1 MSSAVTGAAQR
12 PSHRTGA
19 AGYRPPERAHMLV
32 AATAVG
38 LFTTALYVLFS
49 WRQWARFQV
58 PSWDLGIFTQILRA
72 YSHLQAPVVPIKGE
86 GFMILGD
93 HFHPLLVILAPM
105 YAAFPSGLTL
115 LVLQAVLIGL
125 STAVVTGCA
134 VRHLGR
140 LPGACLGLAYGL
152 SWGLQSAVASQFHE
166 VALALP
172 LLALSLAALVR
183 RDHRAAA
190 LWALPLLLVKE
201 DLGLT
206 VAAIGVVIVIRGA
219 RRLGAALAAGGVA
232 AFVITTKVILPALN
246 PDGVW
251 DYADDSIVSLLL
263 TDPGAALN
271 GLFTGVGNKAALVL
285 LVFGVTG
292 FLALRSPLALITL
305 PTFAWRLTSD
315 VPFHW
320 STDWHYSAVLM
331 PVVFLAVV
339 DTFVSV
345 RGARR
350 FAAPVGIGALVL
362 ALVVTVWFPLWRL
375 TDPQTY
381 APSHQDAA
389 ARQVLELIPDGAVVD
404 TDITMMAYLAPRTEV
419 YWVGN
424 EGNPVPDYVVVNQ
437 SSGIYGGSP
446 PSDVVDYA
454 TSKFPEETFVE
465 VFAQDGFLVAERV
478 AAAG

>member
-1 MSSAVTGAAQR
+1 
-12 PSHRTGA
+12 
-19 AGYRPPERAHMLV
+19 MLV

>member
-1 MSSAVTGAAQR
+1 VSSAVTGAAPR
-12 PSHRTGA
+12 ATHRTGA
-19 AGYRPPERAHMLV
+19 AGYRPPGRTQVLV
-32 AATAVG
+32 VATAVG
-38 LFTTALYVLFS
+38 LFTTALYALFS

-72 YSHLQAPVVPIKGE
+72 YSQWRAPVVPIKGE

-93 HFHPLLVILAPM
+93 HFHPMLVVLAPV

-172 LLALSLAALVR
+172 LLALSLSALVR

-219 RRLGAALAAGGVA
+219 RRLGAALAAVGVA
-232 AFVITTKVILPALN
+232 AFVITTRVILPALN

-263 TDPGAALN
+263 TDPGAAVN

-339 DTFVSV
+339 DTLVTV

-350 FAAPVGIGALVL
+350 FAAPIGIGALVL
-362 ALVVTVWFPLWRL
+362 TLVVTVWFPLWRL
-375 TDPQTY
+375 TEPETW
-381 APSHQDAA
+381 APSYQDAA
-389 ARQVLELIPDGAVVD
+389 ARQVLALIPDDAVVD
-404 TDITMMAYLAPRTEV
+404 TDITMMAYLAPRTDV

-446 PSDVVDYA
+446 PTDVVDYA

-465 VFAQDGFLVAERV
+465 VFAEDGFLVAEHV
-478 AAAG
+478 ADAG